1 MAVTNPAPKRGPTSG
16 IHSAAK
22 VREKPTL
29 ASEALREDLA
39 PAEPGRV
46 QFRFW
51 LVGIA
56 VALVGLGFAFRHG
69 IGNPELRWQAATVSF
84 SAAGALIATALLPF
98 GYGLRA
104 GVSLAIGIGLMALGL
119 RGSGPL
125 SGIALDGGLLR
136 DLTRLITLT
145 FLPAALLFR
154 AHYRAYRRARYMLAA
169 ALILSL
175 PFVVTEGLLALNDS
189 AEVVTRVAAGVN
201 VLAVVCSLFGF
212 TSSATSGGGSWWAMF
227 VLFLV
232 PVEIGLRQF
241 TPLADADTGYLLY
254 PATALG
260 VQCASMLAA
269 LGLFQVVAA
278 RFGSHARDTS
288 LPAPKVTPVPAVTPA
303 APQAPAAGGAVQHGS
318 GRAADPPKALRQT
331 H

>member
-1 MAVTNPAPKRGPTSG
+1 PFGY
-16 IHSAAK
+16 
-22 VREKPTL
+22 
-29 ASEALREDLA
+29 ALR
-39 PAEPGRV
+39 
-46 QFRFW
+46 
-51 LVGIA
+51 
-56 VALVGLGFAFRHG
+56 
-69 IGNPELRWQAATVSF
+69 ATVS
-84 SAAGALIATALLPF
+84 L
-98 GYGLRA
+98 
-104 GVSLAIGIGLMALGL
+104 VIGLGLMGLGL

-154 AHYRAYRRARYMLAA
+154 AHYRAYRRARYMLAVS
-169 ALILSL
+169 LVLSL
-175 PFVVTEGLLALNDS
+175 PFVGTEGLLALNDS
-189 AEVVTRVAAGVN
+189 AELVTRIAAGVN
-201 VLAVVCSLFGF
+201 VLVVLCSLFGF

-241 TPLADADTGYLLY
+241 TPLADAETGYLLY

-278 RFGSHARDTS
+278 RFGAHARDTS
-288 LPAPKVTPVPAVTPA
+288 LPSPKATPVPLPARDPSTPPTA
-303 APQAPAAGGAVQHGS
+303 SPRQHPSPGPS
-318 GRAADPPKALRQT
+318 APKALRQT

>member
-1 MAVTNPAPKRGPTSG
+1 M
-16 IHSAAK
+16 
-22 VREKPTL
+22 L

-39 PAEPGRV
+39 PSEPGKR

-51 LVGIA
+51 LIGIA
-56 VALVGLGFAFRHG
+56 LALIGLGFAFRHG
-69 IGNPELRWQAATVSF
+69 IGNPELRWQAATLSF

-104 GVSLAIGIGLMALGL
+104 GVSFAIGIGLMALGL

-136 DLTRLITLT
+136 DLTRLVTLT

-154 AHYRAYRRARYMLAA
+154 AHYRAYKRARYMLAT
-169 ALILSL
+169 ALVLTL
-175 PFVVTEGLLALNDS
+175 PFVATEGLLALNDS
-189 AEVVTRVAAGVN
+189 AGWVTRIAAGVN
-201 VLAVVCSLFGF
+201 VLVVLCSLFGF

-260 VQCASMLAA
+260 VQCAAMLAA

-278 RFGSHARDTS
+278 RFGAHARDTS
-288 LPAPKVTPVPAVTPA
+288 LPVLKATPLPIAAAEATPA
-303 APQAPAAGGAVQHGS
+303 PTGPRPHPA
-318 GRAADPPKALRQT
+318 RAADTPKALRQT

>member
-22 VREKPTL
+22 AREKPML

-39 PAEPGRV
+39 PSEPGKR

-51 LVGIA
+51 LIGIA
-56 VALVGLGFAFRHG
+56 FALVGLGFAFRNG

-84 SAAGALIATALLPF
+84 SAAGALIATAVLPF

-104 GVSLAIGIGLMALGL
+104 AVSFVIGIGLMAMGL
-119 RGSGPL
+119 KGSGPL
-125 SGIALDGGLLR
+125 SGIALDGGFLR

-145 FLPAALLFR
+145 LLPAALLFR
-154 AHYRAYRRARYMLAA
+154 AHYRAYRRARYMLAT
-169 ALILSL
+169 ALVLAL
-175 PFVVTEGLLALNDS
+175 PFVVTEGLLLFNQS
-189 AEVVTRVAAGVN
+189 AEWVTRIAAGVN
-201 VLAVVCSLFGF
+201 VLIVVCSLFGF

-241 TPLADADTGYLLY
+241 TPLADAETGYLLY

-278 RFGSHARDTS
+278 RFGPHARDTS
-288 LPAPKVTPVPAVTPA
+288 LPPPTKLTPVPVGPKPEAELA
-303 APQAPAAGGAVQHGS
+303 APHPHPAPAADA
-318 GRAADPPKALRQT
+318 PKALRQT